1 MSRTCAPLSWSPL
14 SLRAAWQ
21 GAPRAWR
28 PRHPLTAAVLKRRR
42 TPTST
47 CTCTRCCTS
56 LSVPGLWGLINNA
69 GILGVLAPNDWL
81 TVEDYREPVEV
92 NLFGLIS
99 VTLNML
105 PLVKKARGRII
116 NVSSIGGRLAFGGG
130 GYSPSKY
137 AVEGFNLRRAHKA
150 RRKLW
155 GTEALSSVQLL
166 SCV

>member
-1 MSRTCAPLSWSPL
+1 MVEEEKMAPSDKAELYFHRGCLCKYHLLPHL
-14 SLRAAWQ
+14 L
-21 GAPRAWR
+21 PF
-28 PRHPLTAAVLKRRR
+28 
-42 TPTST
+42 
-47 CTCTRCCTS
+47 

-137 AVEGFNLRRAHKA
+137 AVEGFNDSLR
-150 RRKLW
+150 
-155 GTEALSSVQLL
+155 
-166 SCV
+166 